1 MITPELNYV
10 YRIQGHPVA
19 KPSKR
24 PGASKISPKDYRPK
38 QITSKFTKVN
48 LGDKDRYRGGL
59 LTQAGFMLMTTNN
72 GEYTN
77 PFYRGAWV
85 LKSFYGDPLETP
97 EDLEISALSPPT
109 KTKTIK
115 ETIDA
120 HRDDASCNICHK
132 KMDPLG
138 IALENFDVMGRWRDQ
153 YTDVNNY
160 TSNKNKG
167 QRFPVDTRTAH
178 MDGRAFEGPQGLKK
192 ILMEDKERFSRAFI
206 ENILS
211 YAMARQ
217 LTFSDRKNIN
227 QLYEQ
232 SAKND
237 FRLRDILLAIISAE
251 SFTKR

>member
-1 MITPELNYV
+1 
-10 YRIQGHPVA
+10 
-19 KPSKR
+19 
-24 PGASKISPKDYRPK
+24 
-38 QITSKFTKVN
+38 
-48 LGDKDRYRGGL
+48 
-59 LTQAGFMLMTTNN
+59 MLMTTNN

-120 HRDDASCNICHK
+120 HRESASCNMCHK

-153 YTDVNNY
+153 YTDVSNY
-160 TSNKNKG
+160 TANKNNG

-192 ILMEDKERFSRAFI
+192 ILMEDKEIFSRAFI

-211 YAMARQ
+211 YAMARE
-217 LTFSDRKNIN
+217 LTFSDRTNIN

-232 SAKND
+232 SVKND
-237 FRLRDILLAIISAE
+237 FRLRDILLAIVSAE